1 MWLICI
7 ALAAW
12 QEHLAGCVSS
22 IVLPRRT
29 TYHYELFC
37 ADDVAVAV
45 YYDLLGL
52 TDGAFVG
59 MAYDQCVDALYG
71 VAKSFVA
78 VYGRAG
84 IDSSACAV
92 RDCKGICRDRIVAG
106 SALAYLYLQKCYIFG
121 VVVLQIQLAHDVAH
135 YVLVCILGGASFM
148 VAGYRAEYLILDW
161 R

>member
-1 MWLICI
+1 MV

-12 QEHLAGCVSS
+12 QEHLTGCVSS
-22 IVLPRRT
+22 IVLPRST

-59 MAYDQCVDALYG
+59 MPYDQCVDALDG

-78 VYGRAG
+78 VDGRACV
-84 IDSSACAV
+84 DSSACAV
-92 RDCKGICRDRIVAG
+92 RNGKG
-106 SALAYLYLQKCYIFG
+106 LNL
-121 VVVLQIQLAHDVAH
+121 
-135 YVLVCILGGASFM
+135 
-148 VAGYRAEYLILDW
+148 
-161 R
+161 